1 LFPDILN
8 EVREIMVTEVVTIT
22 PDQSITEAA
31 KLMEEKGIGSVIV
44 VENNKAVG
52 IITERDFLRLAAA
65 GYDVKTTKVRDG
77 MTKPPVVCEPSMK
90 IADAYVLMRNRRVRH
105 LPVVGRNGEL
115 VGIVGFRDL
124 ITHGRLI
131 L

>member
-8 EVREIMVTEVVTIT
+8 EVKEIMVTEVVTIT
-22 PDQSITEAA
+22 PDQSVTEAA
-31 KLMEEKGIGSVIV
+31 RLMEEKRIGSVIV
-44 VENNKAVG
+44 VENNKVVG

-65 GYDVKTTKVRDG
+65 GYDAKTTKVEDG

-90 IADAYVLMRNRRVRH
+90 IADAYSLMRNRRVRH
-105 LPVVGRNGEL
+105 LPVVGKNGQL

>member
-8 EVREIMVTEVVTIT
+8 EVREIMVTEVVTIA
-22 PDQSITEAA
+22 PDQSVMEAA
-31 KLMEEKGIGSVIV
+31 KLMDEKGIGSVIV
-44 VENNKAVG
+44 VQNNKVVG

-65 GYDVKTTKVRDG
+65 GRDSKTTKVGDG

-90 IADAYVLMRNRRVRH
+90 ITDVYALMRNRRVRH
-105 LPVVGRNGEL
+105 LPVVEKNGEL

>member
-1 LFPDILN
+1 MFPDILN
-8 EVREIMVTEVVTIT
+8 EVREIMVTDVVTVT
-22 PDQSITEAA
+22 PDQSIMEAA

-44 VENNKAVG
+44 VQNNKVVG

-65 GYDVKTTKVRDG
+65 GHDARTTMVRDG
-77 MTKPPVVCEPSMK
+77 MTKPPVVCEPSMR
-90 IADAYVLMRNRRVRH
+90 ITDAYAVMRNRRVRH
-105 LPVVGRNGEL
+105 LPVVEKNGEL

>member
-22 PDQSITEAA
+22 PDRNIAEAA

-44 VENNKAVG
+44 VENNKVVG

-65 GYDVKTTKVRDG
+65 GYDVRTTKVRDA

-90 IADAYVLMRNRRVRH
+90 IADVYVLMRNRRVRH
-105 LPVVGRNGEL
+105 LPVVGKNGEL

>member
-8 EVREIMVTEVVTIT
+8 EVREIMVTDVVTIT
-22 PDQSITEAA
+22 PDRNITEAA
-31 KLMEEKGIGSVIV
+31 KLMEEKGIGSVVV
-44 VENNKAVG
+44 VEYGKAVG

-65 GYDVKTTKVRDG
+65 GYDVRTTKIGDA

-90 IADAYVLMRNRRVRH
+90 IADVYVLMRNRRVRH
-105 LPVVGRNGEL
+105 LPVVGKNGEL

>member
-1 LFPDILN
+1 MFPDILN
-8 EVREIMVTEVVTIT
+8 EVREIMVTGVVTIT
-22 PDQSITEAA
+22 PDRAVAEAA
-31 KLMEEKGIGSVIV
+31 KLMEEKRIGSVV
-44 VENNKAVG
+44 VVQNNKVVG

-65 GYDVKTTKVRDG
+65 GYDAKTTKVRDG
-77 MTKPPVVCEPSMK
+77 MTKPPIVCEPSMK
-90 IADAYVLMRNRRVRH
+90 IADVYALMRNRRVRH
-105 LPVVGRNGEL
+105 LPVVGKNGEL